1 MKVLLV
7 SILFTLCSNILM
19 AASIEASF
27 ETDPIDLGYTESDD
41 AAFYFNEEKPD
52 ESEILAVSKCDEK
65 EACGGFY
72 VYNLKGKQKQ
82 SLKVGELNNI
92 DKSTINGNHYAFATN
107 REEIGVSVFKR
118 DSNIWKHLGVL
129 TLADKNGLSYE
140 PYGLCSDKDKLA
152 ITTKSGM
159 VYIYNYNGSS
169 LKLADTIS
177 LKNAA
182 LSYDDFI
189 LEVTRKTTKKKNKL
203 HKLEKYIRNRFVS
216 EGCVFDDQN
225 GDLYLSQEKLG
236 VWRFDGR
243 SLQLVK
249 KIQGSFADINNTN
262 FTDDVEGISIYRKN
276 GRSYLAVSSQGL
288 NKILFLDM
296 NNFETVASHDF
307 YFGKLDPVTA
317 TDGVLTVSQSTKQF
331 PEGFMVIH
339 DDENT
344 TNTGELIYAN
354 YKIIDMRNVKL

>member
-1 MKVLLV
+1 
-7 SILFTLCSNILM
+7 
-19 AASIEASF
+19 
-27 ETDPIDLGYTESDD
+27 
-41 AAFYFNEEKPD
+41 
-52 ESEILAVSKCDEK
+52 
-65 EACGGFY
+65 
-72 VYNLKGKQKQ
+72 
-82 SLKVGELNNI
+82 
-92 DKSTINGNHYAFATN
+92 
-107 REEIGVSVFKR
+107 
-118 DSNIWKHLGVL
+118 
-129 TLADKNGLSYE
+129 
-140 PYGLCSDKDKLA
+140 
-152 ITTKSGM
+152 M

-203 HKLEKYIRNRFVS
+203 HKLNFNTFEIDLSLKVP
-216 EGCVFDDQN
+216 VFDDQN